1 MNFLITL
8 ALSFFTTVGFSQK
21 LTLQGH
27 LLNTNGKTL
36 SEVYVF
42 DNNEWMFVCKTLTE
56 NTYAFD
62 FSLDYPFM
70 VVMTDADSKKM
81 LCVEPSAPGL
91 FELDANMDD
100 SNNGKLIWD
109 GDSYEIEKIP
119 FKEKI
124 KASNQNL
131 AGLKF
136 I

>member
-8 ALSFFTTVGFSQK
+8 ALSFCTTVSFSQK

-62 FSLDYPFM
+62 FSLDYPFV

-81 LCVEPSAPGL
+81 LYVEPSAPGL
-91 FELDANMDD
+91 FELDANMGD
-100 SNNGKLIWD
+100 SNNGKLMWD
-109 GDSYEIEKIP
+109 GDSYEIEKVP
-119 FKEKI
+119 FKVKF

-131 AGLKF
+131 AGLKQ

>member
-8 ALSFFTTVGFSQK
+8 ALSFFTTVSFSQK

-62 FSLDYPFM
+62 FSLDYP
-70 VVMTDADSKKM
+70 
-81 LCVEPSAPGL
+81 L
-91 FELDANMDD
+91 
-100 SNNGKLIWD
+100 W
-109 GDSYEIEKIP
+109 
-119 FKEKI
+119 
-124 KASNQNL
+124 
-131 AGLKF
+131 
-136 I
+136 

>member
-1 MNFLITL
+1 
-8 ALSFFTTVGFSQK
+8 
-21 LTLQGH
+21 
-27 LLNTNGKTL
+27 
-36 SEVYVF
+36 
-42 DNNEWMFVCKTLTE
+42 
-56 NTYAFD
+56 
-62 FSLDYPFM
+62 M

-81 LCVEPSAPGL
+81 LYVEPSAPGL

-119 FKEKI
+119 FKGKI

>member
-8 ALSFFTTVGFSQK
+8 ALSFFTTVSFSQK

-62 FSLDYPFM
+62 LSLNYPFM

-81 LCVEPSAPGL
+81 LYVEPSAPGL

-109 GDSYEIEKIP
+109 GDSYKIEKIQP
-119 FKEKI
+119 KEKI
-124 KASNQNL
+124 KKSSQNI
-131 AGLKF
+131 AGLTYM
-136 I
+136 

>member
-8 ALSFFTTVGFSQK
+8 ALSFFTTVSFSQK

-42 DNNEWMFVCKTLTE
+42 DNNEWIFVCKTLTE
-56 NTYAFD
+56 DTYAFD
-62 FSLDYPFM
+62 LDVDYPFM

-81 LCVEPSAPGL
+81 LYVEPSAPGL

-109 GDSYEIEKIP
+109 GDSYKIEKIQP
-119 FKEKI
+119 
-124 KASNQNL
+124 
-131 AGLKF
+131 
-136 I
+136 